1 MTSTALPGH
10 RRFSTSG
17 VGSTVISKI
26 SCLRSDYEKFL
37 PGLVFGL
44 TGLLLAAHHH
54 SGYRSYDYG
63 LLQRSRSGI

>member
-1 MTSTALPGH
+1 
-10 RRFSTSG
+10 
-17 VGSTVISKI
+17 
-26 SCLRSDYEKFL
+26 
-37 PGLVFGL
+37 VFGL